1 MIKQNGPLNNSNSG
15 KILVTSFLC
24 SLLANMLIPQGYKSV
39 EMALSDF
46 KSSPLVSVTLQSAVL
61 AASSNLLAQVL
72 MAYRL
77 GVSII
82 FV

>member
-1 MIKQNGPLNNSNSG
+1 
-15 KILVTSFLC
+15 
-24 SLLANMLIPQGYKSV
+24 MLIPQGYKSV